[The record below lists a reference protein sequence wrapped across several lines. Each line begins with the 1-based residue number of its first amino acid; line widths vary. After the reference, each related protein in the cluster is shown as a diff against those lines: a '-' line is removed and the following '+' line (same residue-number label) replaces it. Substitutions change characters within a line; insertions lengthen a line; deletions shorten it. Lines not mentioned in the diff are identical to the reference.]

1 MNIKELTKELR
12 KKEGY
17 LNNSR
22 ITELEYYSKEDVDQ
36 LLDIIDVAEDAEG
49 WSGKKGDRRGDYYF
63 FPAPTLADA
72 VEEYLDAKDG
82 HIAAARKKLRTALK
96 READYT
102 RRQL

>member
-36 LLDIIDVAEDAEG
+36 LLDIIDGAEGAEVWG
-49 WSGKKGDRRGDYYF
+49 WSGKKGDCYF

-96 READYT
+96 REAG
-102 RRQL
+102 